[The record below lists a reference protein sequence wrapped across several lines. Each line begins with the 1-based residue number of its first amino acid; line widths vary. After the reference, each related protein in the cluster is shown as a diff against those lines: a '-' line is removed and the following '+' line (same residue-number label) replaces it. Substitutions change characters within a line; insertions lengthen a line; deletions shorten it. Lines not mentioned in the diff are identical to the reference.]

1 MSDPTNGGESDGGS
15 GREAETA
22 RGLPEMDLRAVAEG
36 LTGRL
41 TD

>member
-1 MSDPTNGGESDGGS
+1 MRPHERGESGGGP